1 MITEEYVQPA
11 MFTKFT
17 ELIIKLIGE
26 LSRPSFFSE
35 EISSEYFNL
44 LTRVIQRSPKLFAS
58 DAGIEYLTVFT
69 CSSAVILGGASSG
82 KQHFEKLVKRT
93 LLSFKQRDVIDR

>member
-44 LTRVIQRSPKLFAS
+44 LTRVI
-58 DAGIEYLTVFT
+58 
-69 CSSAVILGGASSG
+69 
-82 KQHFEKLVKRT
+82 
-93 LLSFKQRDVIDR
+93 